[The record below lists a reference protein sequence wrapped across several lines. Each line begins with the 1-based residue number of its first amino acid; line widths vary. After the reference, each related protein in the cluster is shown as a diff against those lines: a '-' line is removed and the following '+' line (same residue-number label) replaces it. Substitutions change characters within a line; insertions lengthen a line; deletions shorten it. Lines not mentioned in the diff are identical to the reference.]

1 MLPRFNYPV
10 KRESR
15 IRKVSAKNVSAVK
28 GQMIAECGGSKYE
41 TGCLSFSVG
50 VGQMSSGKIPVSLAS
65 TYRIKDLP
73 FQPVVAREKKKL
85 CRLYSFTIRDNFN
98 YSWEWVAGGTT
109 NLASIRCKGLKRIDR
124 SSSRRTFRHD
134 SVSRFHAISM
144 LLLLHYYI
152 ILSIDAL
159 FFTIIKGPINI

>member
-28 GQMIAECGGSKYE
+28 GQMIAECGGRKCE

-50 VGQMSSGKIPVSLAS
+50 IGQMSSEKIPVSLAS

-73 FQPVVAREKKKL
+73 FQPMVAREKKN
-85 CRLYSFTIRDNFN
+85 S
-98 YSWEWVAGGTT
+98 A
-109 NLASIRCKGLKRIDR
+109 A
-124 SSSRRTFRHD
+124 
-134 SVSRFHAISM
+134 
-144 LLLLHYYI
+144 YI
-152 ILSIDAL
+152 AL
-159 FFTIIKGPINI
+159 QYETRQLQL